1 MGPGQAPLEVIPA
14 IDLKGGRCVRLYQG
28 DFQRE
33 EVFSQ
38 DPVAVALGWQEQGAP
53 RLHIVDL
60 DGAALGRPMN
70 LEAIKRI
77 AGAVDVP
84 LQVGGGVRDLDV
96 AGDLLGSGV
105 QRVVLGTS
113 AVEAPDFVSRA
124 LESFG
129 PEAVVVS
136 VDARDGRVALWGW
149 KEQAEVPAL
158 EHLARMGRTGVR
170 RFVYTDISRDGT
182 LTEPNFSAVAEVVA
196 HTGLPILAAGGIAT
210 VEHLVRLAALG
221 VEGAI
226 IGRAL
231 YTGAISLPSALEAVA
246 KAPHPDHG

>member
-96 AGDLLGSGV
+96 AGELLGSGV

-149 KEQAEVPAL
+149 KEQVEVPAL

-182 LTEPNFSAVAEVVA
+182 LTEPNFSAVAEAVA